1 MIVMDFSG
9 IAVSAVMVMA
19 DEMEGESEKRRLDI
33 VRHVVLNCI
42 LSYKLKYQKKFGKN
56 VVIACDGPS
65 YWRKKVYKYY
75 KANRKKAVEESTFD
89 WEFLYKCLHQ
99 IKQDLADYFP
109 YKVINVEGA
118 EADDVIACLTKELR
132 TEFGKM
138 EPVCIISSDYDMSQL
153 QKYDN
158 VVQYSPSIKKEVN
171 LTKAEVKAYII
182 KSILKGQVKDG
193 IPNIKQADDA
203 LVIEERKRAPSIMQT
218 LIDKFTI
225 EGPSCLTE
233 EEQKNYERNRTMFDF
248 EQIPKE
254 IHDLIIN
261 TYENTVPKNDRM
273 GMMNYLINNRCSQL
287 LNSLEDF

>member
-1 MIVMDFSG
+1 MDYSG
-9 IAVSAVMVMA
+9 IAVAAVMVTA
-19 DEMEGESEKRRLDI
+19 DEMSDKSEKQRLDI

-56 VVIACDGPS
+56 VVIACDGPK
-65 YWRKKVYKYY
+65 YWRKKYYQYY

-89 WEFLYKCLHQ
+89 WEFLYKCLGQ
-99 IKQDLADYFP
+99 IKQDLIDYFP

-138 EPVCIISSDYDMSQL
+138 EPVVIISSDYDMSQL

-182 KSILKGQVKDG
+182 KSTLKGQTKDG

-203 LVIEERKRAPSIMQT
+203 LVIEDRKRAPSITQT
-218 LIDKFTI
+218 LIDKFTV
-225 EGPSCLTE
+225 EGISCLTE
-233 EEQKNYERNRTMFDF
+233 EEQKNYERNRTLFDF
-248 EQIPKE
+248 DMIPKE